1 MKQERDMPEQSRAA
15 DEAGFVRRA
24 AVAGRF
30 YPADPATLEQMV
42 RGFMREASPSRW
54 EPPRAVI
61 APHAGYVCSGIVAG
75 AGFQALSARP
85 QAEHTVYLMGPAH
98 WLPVYGVGLSSA
110 SAFTTPLGA
119 VSVHAEQVRALAA
132 RGRPYSLSDAAH
144 APEHCLEVELPFL
157 QTALP
162 GCRIVPMLFDDG
174 AQPERIAADLGERLA
189 SDPHS
194 IVVVSSDLSH
204 YQPYAQAQKVDRTF
218 LDAVASGDVATAA
231 KGQACGLQPIL
242 CLMILARQ
250 LGWTAHVLD
259 YRNSG
264 DTCGPRSEVV
274 GYGSVIFVP

>member
-1 MKQERDMPEQSRAA
+1 MEMSDLPRAA
-15 DEAGFVRRA
+15 AEAGFVRRA
-24 AVAGRF
+24 SVAGRF

-42 RGFMREASPSRW
+42 RRFMCEASPSPW
-54 EPPRAVI
+54 GAPRALI

-75 AGFQALSARP
+75 AGFRALSVAA
-85 QAEHTVYLMGPAH
+85 QAKHTVYLMGPAH

-119 VSVHAEQVRALAA
+119 VPVLTEQVRALAG
-132 RGRPYSLSDAAH
+132 RGRPYSLTDAAH
-144 APEHCLEVELPFL
+144 APEHCLEVELPFI

-162 GCRIVPMLFDDG
+162 GCRIVPMLFDD
-174 AQPERIAADLGERLA
+174 AAKPEQIAADLGEWLA

-194 IVVVSSDLSH
+194 IIVVSSDLSH
-204 YQPYAQAQKVDRTF
+204 YLPYAQAQQADRSF
-218 LDAVASGDVATAA
+218 LDAVAAGDVAAAA

-242 CLMILARQ
+242 CLMAIARQ

-264 DTCGPRSEVV
+264 DTCGPRNEVV
-274 GYGSVIFVP
+274 GYGSVIFIP

>member
-1 MKQERDMPEQSRAA
+1 MSEQSHAA
-15 DEAGFVRRA
+15 DETGFVRRA

-30 YPADPATLEQMV
+30 YPADPATLERMV
-42 RGFMREASPSRW
+42 RGFMREASPSQW

-98 WLPVYGVGLSSA
+98 WLPVNGVGLSSA
-110 SAFTTPLGA
+110 SAFTTPLGM
-119 VSVHAEQVRALAA
+119 VPVHVEQVRALAA

-174 AQPERIAADLGERLA
+174 AEPERIAADLGEWLA

-204 YQPYAQAQKVDRTF
+204 YQPYAQAQKVDRIF

-242 CLMILARQ
+242 CLMTLARQ

-274 GYGSVIFVP
+274 GYGSVIFTT

>member
-1 MKQERDMPEQSRAA
+1 MP
-15 DEAGFVRRA
+15 G
-24 AVAGRF
+24 
-30 YPADPATLEQMV
+30 M
-42 RGFMREASPSRW
+42 
-54 EPPRAVI
+54 
-61 APHAGYVCSGIVAG
+61 CSGIVAG
-75 AGFQALSARP
+75 AGFQALSALP

-132 RGRPYSLSDAAH
+132 RRQAVQPVRRGACAG
-144 APEHCLEVELPFL
+144 ALPGSG
-157 QTALP
+157 TALLTDGAA